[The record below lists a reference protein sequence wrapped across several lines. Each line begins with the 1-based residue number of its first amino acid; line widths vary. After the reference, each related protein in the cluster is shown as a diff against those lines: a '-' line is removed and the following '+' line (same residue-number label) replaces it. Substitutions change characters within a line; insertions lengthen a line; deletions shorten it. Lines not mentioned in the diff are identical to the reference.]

1 MVNGGGVKGWFVLA
15 LYKIGL
21 KGAQKVFFQ
30 NEENKEFM
38 VKHGVVSAPCFVL
51 PGSGVNLNKHCFEPY
66 PEEKEKLIF
75 TTIGRIMKDK
85 GIDELIESIPMLH
98 FDL

>member
-1 MVNGGGVKGWFVLA
+1 
-15 LYKIGL
+15 
-21 KGAQKVFFQ
+21 
-30 NEENKEFM
+30 M

-85 GIDELIESIPMLH
+85 GIDELIEA
-98 FDL
+98 